1 MARAVALHAGQS
13 PLPPLPAPTPSSVDH
28 ETAAF
33 RGPGVTS
40 AHSPLSPLPAEPPIA
55 SARPTPADRAA
66 DERTRHSPLSPLRP
80 DAPLLPPRPLRW
92 LFLDLNSYF
101 ASVEQ
106 QLDPALRGKPIIVA
120 PVDSDTTVA
129 IAASVQAKRHG
140 ISTGTPVW
148 EAKQKCRDIIVVP
161 AQHQRYVEFHDA
173 VIAEIWKHIP
183 VTRVCSID
191 EVACRLLDNENRPD
205 QALALARRIKA
216 GIRANVGE
224 CLTSSVGIAPNRLLA
239 KLASDMQ
246 KPDGLVMFTA
256 QELPHRLYEVPLRDI
271 AGIGA
276 KMERRLAQDGVLDIR
291 ELCARRPRD
300 AGTAWGGTN
309 GDRLWYLLH
318 GVDLPEKPTQSRTIG
333 HSHVLSPSRRGLEPT
348 RLTARR
354 LALKAAS
361 RLRRKGYRSRLLVL
375 HGKFEDDKSNWRA
388 SVKLPA
394 TQDSFV
400 ILHALDGLFP
410 RLAAAGRARPGG
422 FRLRM
427 VGVTLCEIEPV
438 AGEQG
443 SLFAAL
449 DPDDPLARE
458 TRTLA
463 LSRAMD
469 RLNEK
474 FGRHAVSVGPMGQG
488 RIDRVGTKIAF
499 GRIPDLHE
507 FHE

>member
-1 MARAVALHAGQS
+1 VLA
-13 PLPPLPAPTPSSVDH
+13 
-28 ETAAF
+28 
-33 RGPGVTS
+33 
-40 AHSPLSPLPAEPPIA
+40 
-55 SARPTPADRAA
+55 
-66 DERTRHSPLSPLRP
+66 
-80 DAPLLPPRPLRW
+80 LPPRPLRW

-106 QLDPALRGKPIIVA
+106 QLNPALRGRPILVS

-129 IAASVQAKRHG
+129 IAASVEAKKYG

-148 EAKQKCRDIIVVP
+148 EAKKLCRELIVVP
-161 AQHQRYVEFHDA
+161 AQHGRYVEFHTK
-173 VIAEIWKHIP
+173 VVAEVEKYIHVTHI
-183 VTRVCSID
+183 CSID
-191 EVACRLLDNENRPD
+191 EVACRLLDNENDLPT
-205 QALALARRIKA
+205 AIAIAHRIKA
-216 GIRANVGE
+216 GIRAHVGE
-224 CLTSSVGIAPNRLLA
+224 CLTSSIGLAPNRLLA

-246 KPDGLVMFTA
+246 KPDGLVI
-256 QELPHRLYEVPLRDI
+256 LPAEQLPERLYALKLRDI

-276 KMERRLAQDGVLDIR
+276 KMERRLARDGINDIR
-291 ELCARRPRD
+291 QLCERRPRE

-309 GDRLWYLLH
+309 GDRLWYQLH
-318 GVDLPEKPTQSRTIG
+318 GVDLPEKPTQSRSIG
-333 HSHVLSPSRRGLEPT
+333 HSHVLSPTKRGHESV

-375 HGKFEDDKSNWRA
+375 HGKFEDDKSHWRA
-388 SVKLPA
+388 SCKLPA
-394 TQDSFV
+394 TEGSFV
-400 ILHALDGLFP
+400 ILAALDRLFP
-410 RLAAAGRARPGG
+410 TLTAAGRSRAGG

-469 RLNEK
+469 RINEK
-474 FGRHAVSVGPMGQG
+474 FGRHAVSLGPFYGG
-488 RIDRVGTKIAF
+488 RIDQVGTKIAF
-499 GRIPDLHE
+499 GRIPDMDE

>member
-1 MARAVALHAGQS
+1 MGS
-13 PLPPLPAPTPSSVDH
+13 
-28 ETAAF
+28 
-33 RGPGVTS
+33 GY
-40 AHSPLSPLPAEPPIA
+40 
-55 SARPTPADRAA
+55 ADRIVLLLFRMAA
-66 DERTRHSPLSPLRP
+66 ESP
-80 DAPLLPPRPLRW
+80 ALPPRPLRW

-106 QLDPALRGKPIIVA
+106 QLQPELRGRPVIVA
-120 PVDSDTTVA
+120 PIDSDTTVA
-129 IAASVQAKRHG
+129 IAASIEAKRYG

-148 EAKQKCRDIIVVP
+148 EAKRLCRDLIVTP
-161 AQHQRYVEFHDA
+161 ARHRRYVEFHDA
-173 VIAEIWKHIP
+173 IVAEIWRHIP
-183 VTRVCSID
+183 VTQVCSID
-191 EVACRLLDNENRPD
+191 EVACRLLDNENDREH
-205 QALALARRIKA
+205 AVALARRIKT

-224 CLTSSVGIAPNRLLA
+224 CLRSSIGIAPNRLLA
-239 KLASDMQ
+239 KLASDME
-246 KPDGLVMFTA
+246 KPDGLTVLEGA
-256 QELPHRLYEVPLRDI
+256 ELPQRLFSLKLRDI
-271 AGIGA
+271 AGIGPR
-276 KMERRLAQDGVLDIR
+276 MEKRLAMQGVNDIA

-300 AGTAWGGTN
+300 AGSAWGGTD

-318 GVDLPEKPTQSRTIG
+318 GVDLPSKPTQSRTIG
-333 HSHVLSPSRRGLEPT
+333 HSHVLSPSKRGLEPT

-361 RLRRKGYRSRLLVL
+361 RLRRKGYRSRLLIL

-400 ILHALDGLFP
+400 VLLALDGLFP
-410 RLAAAGRARPGG
+410 RLAAAGRARTGG

-427 VGVTLCEIEPV
+427 VGVTLAEIEPV
-438 AGEQG
+438 TGEQA
-443 SLFAAL
+443 SLFAML

-458 TRTLA
+458 TRGLA

-469 RLNEK
+469 RMNER
-474 FGRHAVSVGPMGQG
+474 FGRNAVTVGPQGGG

-499 GRIPDLHE
+499 GRIPEIGE

>member
-1 MARAVALHAGQS
+1 MSALS
-13 PLPPLPAPTPSSVDH
+13 RISNPA
-28 ETAAF
+28 TAS
-33 RGPGVTS
+33 GDP
-40 AHSPLSPLPAEPPIA
+40 
-55 SARPTPADRAA
+55 
-66 DERTRHSPLSPLRP
+66 P
-80 DAPLLPPRPLRW
+80 DAGPSRGNGQFGQPTTSPSAVLALPPRPLRW
-92 LFLDLNSYF
+92 LFIDLNSYF

-106 QLDPALRGKPIIVA
+106 QLDPKLRGKPVIVA

-129 IAASVQAKRHG
+129 IAASVEAKRYG

-148 EAKQKCRDIIVVP
+148 EAKRKCRDLLIAP
-161 AQHQRYVEFHDA
+161 ARHDKYVEFHEA
-173 VIAEIWKHIP
+173 IVAEVWKHIP
-183 VTRVCSID
+183 VTQICSID
-191 EVACRLLDNENRPD
+191 EVACRLLDNENSPE
-205 QALALARRIKA
+205 QAMALARRIKA

-224 CLTSSVGIAPNRLLA
+224 CLTSSAGIAPNRLLA

-246 KPDGLVMFTA
+246 KPDGMVMLTED
-256 QELPHRLYEVPLRDI
+256 QLPHRLFDLPLRDI

-276 KMERRLAQDGVLDIR
+276 RMEKRLAQDGILDIR
-291 ELCARRPRD
+291 QFVERRPRD
-300 AGTAWGGTN
+300 AGNAWGGTN

-333 HSHVLSPSRRGLEPT
+333 HSHVLSPNKRGLEPT

-354 LALKAAS
+354 LALKSAS
-361 RLRRKGYRSRLLVL
+361 RLRRKGYRARLLVL

-388 SVKLPA
+388 SIKLPC

-400 ILHALDGLFP
+400 VLSALDALFP
-410 RLAAAGRARPGG
+410 RLAEAGRARPGG

-427 VGVTLCEIEPV
+427 VGVTLAEIETV
-438 AGEQG
+438 EGEQG

-469 RLNEK
+469 RINER
-474 FGRHAVSVGPMGQG
+474 FGRHAVSVGPLHGE
-488 RIDRVGTKIAF
+488 RIDRVGTRIAF
-499 GRIPDLHE
+499 GRIPDLSE

>member
-1 MARAVALHAGQS
+1 M
-13 PLPPLPAPTPSSVDH
+13 PLEPRPPLL
-28 ETAAF
+28 AF
-33 RGPGVTS
+33 
-40 AHSPLSPLPAEPPIA
+40 
-55 SARPTPADRAA
+55 
-66 DERTRHSPLSPLRP
+66 
-80 DAPLLPPRPLRW
+80 PPRPLRW

-106 QLDPALRGKPIIVA
+106 QLQPELRGRPVIVA
-120 PVDSDTTVA
+120 PVDADTTVA
-129 IAASVQAKRHG
+129 IAASVEAKRYG

-148 EAKQKCRDIIVVP
+148 EAKRKCRDILITP
-161 AQHQRYVEFHDA
+161 ARHEKYVEFHDA
-173 VIAEIWKHIP
+173 IVAEIWKHIP
-183 VTRVCSID
+183 VTQVCSID
-191 EVACRLLDNENRPD
+191 EVACRLLDNENNMEAAV
-205 QALALARRIKA
+205 ALAHRIKA
-216 GIRANVGE
+216 GIRARIGE

-239 KLASDMQ
+239 KLASDIQ
-246 KPDGLVMFTA
+246 KPDGLIVFTA
-256 QELPHRLYEVPLRDI
+256 DELPHRLFDLKLRDI

-276 KMERRLAQDGVLDIR
+276 KMEHRLAQDGILDIR
-291 ELCARRPRD
+291 QYCERRPRD
-300 AGTAWGGTN
+300 AGTSWGGVN
-309 GDRLWYLLH
+309 GDRLWYMLH

-333 HSHVLSPSRRGLEPT
+333 HSHVLSPAKRGLEPT

-388 SVKLPA
+388 SIKLPS

-400 ILHALDGLFP
+400 ILAALDSLFP
-410 RLAAAGRARPGG
+410 RLADAGRARTGG

-427 VGVTLCEIEPV
+427 VGVTLAEIEAV
-438 AGEQG
+438 EGEQG
-443 SLFAAL
+443 SLFGAL

-474 FGRHAVSVGPMGQG
+474 FGRHAVSVGPMGGG

-499 GRIPDLHE
+499 GRIPEMSE

>member
-1 MARAVALHAGQS
+1 LREKGEAS
-13 PLPPLPAPTPSSVDH
+13 
-28 ETAAF
+28 
-33 RGPGVTS
+33 RGISNMLGF
-40 AHSPLSPLPAEPPIA
+40 
-55 SARPTPADRAA
+55 
-66 DERTRHSPLSPLRP
+66 
-80 DAPLLPPRPLRW
+80 PPRPLRW

-106 QLDPALRGKPIIVA
+106 QLDPALRGKPVIVA
-120 PVDSDTTVA
+120 PVDADTTVA
-129 IAASVQAKRHG
+129 IAASVEAKRYG

-148 EAKQKCRDIIVVP
+148 EAKRKCRDLLIAP
-161 AQHQRYVEFHDA
+161 ARHQKYVEFHDA
-173 VIAEIWKHIP
+173 IIAEIWKHIP
-183 VTRVCSID
+183 VTHVCSID
-191 EVACRLLDNENRPD
+191 EVACRLLDNENSPEAAV
-205 QALALARRIKA
+205 ALAKRIKA
-216 GIRANVGE
+216 GIRARVGE

-239 KLASDMQ
+239 KLASDLQ
-246 KPDGLVMFTA
+246 KPDGLVVLTA
-256 QELPHRLYEVPLRDI
+256 DQLPHRLYDLKLREI

-276 KMERRLAQDGVLDIR
+276 KMERRLARDGILDIR
-291 ELCARRPRD
+291 QLCERRPRD
-300 AGTAWGGTN
+300 AGTAWGGIN

-318 GVDLPEKPTQSRTIG
+318 GVELPEKPTQSRTIG
-333 HSHVLSPSRRGLEPT
+333 HSHVLSPSKRGLEPT

-388 SVKLPA
+388 SIKLPN

-400 ILHALDGLFP
+400 ILSALDSLFP
-410 RLAAAGRARPGG
+410 RLAAAGRQRTGG

-427 VGVTLCEIEPV
+427 VGVTLCEIEGV
-438 AGEQG
+438 EGEQG

-458 TRTLA
+458 TRTLS

-469 RLNEK
+469 RINEK
-474 FGRHAVSVGPMGQG
+474 FGRHAVSVGPLNGG
-488 RIDRVGTKIAF
+488 RIDAVGTKIAF
-499 GRIPDLHE
+499 GRIPDLDE

>member
-1 MARAVALHAGQS
+1 MLAASRAFS
-13 PLPPLPAPTPSSVDH
+13 N
-28 ETAAF
+28 
-33 RGPGVTS
+33 
-40 AHSPLSPLPAEPPIA
+40 
-55 SARPTPADRAA
+55 TPATDFR
-66 DERTRHSPLSPLRP
+66 DSGGVSTVTGRDSCDSSPPTVL
-80 DAPLLPPRPLRW
+80 AFPPRPLRW

-106 QLDPALRGKPIIVA
+106 QLNPALRGKPIVVA

-129 IAASVQAKRHG
+129 IAASVEAKRYG
-140 ISTGTPVW
+140 IGTGTPIW
-148 EAKQKCRDIIVVP
+148 EAKRKCRDLIVVP
-161 AQHQRYVEFHDA
+161 GNHAKYVEFHDA
-173 VIAEIWKHIP
+173 VIAEVWNHIP
-183 VTRVCSID
+183 VTHVCSID
-191 EVACRLLDNENRPD
+191 EVACRLLDNENSPEAAI
-205 QALALARRIKA
+205 ALAHRIKA

-224 CLTSSVGIAPNRLLA
+224 CLTSSIGLAPNRLLA

-246 KPDGLVMFTA
+246 KPDGLVMFTED
-256 QELPHRLYEVPLRDI
+256 QLPHRLFDLPLCDI

-276 KMERRLAQDGVLDIR
+276 KMERRLARDGILDIR
-291 ELCARRPRD
+291 QYCERRPRD
-300 AGTAWGGTN
+300 AGNAWGGVN

-318 GVDLPEKPTQSRTIG
+318 GVELPEKPTQSRTIG
-333 HSHVLSPSRRGLEPT
+333 HSHVLSPSKRGLEPT

-354 LALKAAS
+354 LALKCAS

-388 SVKLPA
+388 SIRLPC

-400 ILHALDGLFP
+400 VLHALDALFP
-410 RLAAAGRARPGG
+410 RLAEAGRERVGG

-427 VGVTLCEIEPV
+427 VGVTLCEIEAV
-438 AGEQG
+438 EGEQG

-463 LSRAMD
+463 LSKAMD
-469 RLNEK
+469 RINER
-474 FGRHAVSVGPMGQG
+474 FGRNAVSVGPLGGG
-488 RIDRVGTKIAF
+488 RLDAVGTKIAF
-499 GRIPDLHE
+499 GRIPDASE